1 MLYNTFAIFAPFCGK
16 KGSAVL
22 KYKFS
27 TCILVFILF
36 SASSIFAAQDQQ
48 VQQKL
53 AALEKIGPKFSFIV
67 FGDNRSGDEIYRQI
81 VSLAMERMPAF
92 IVNTGDMIAT
102 PGDMQEWTKFW
113 ELSRPITVPYFL
125 TVGNH
130 DIHSKV
136 PFSGKK
142 YLEQVDLPG
151 KELYYSF
158 VAGNSL
164 FIVLDSSIEG
174 QEKKIVGEQRMWLE
188 SVLRN
193 SSQKHKFVFVHHPLY
208 PEKSIGRHHG
218 NSMDRYKEQRDDL
231 QALFVKHKVSL
242 VFAGH
247 EHLYLRNTFDGI
259 PHIITGG
266 GGAPLYS
273 AEEESGFPHLI
284 RVTVDED
291 KVKAEVVDLNGK
303 TKDRFSR

>member
-1 MLYNTFAIFAPFCGK
+1 MFFATFAPFCGK

-36 SASSIFAAQDQQ
+36 SASTIFAAQNQQ
-48 VQQKL
+48 VLQKL
-53 AALEKIGPKFSFIV
+53 AALEKVGPKFSFIV

-102 PGDMQEWTKFW
+102 PGDMQEWARFW
-113 ELSRPITVPYFL
+113 EISRPITVPYFL

-130 DIHSKV
+130 DINSKV

-164 FIVLDSSIEG
+164 FIVLDSYIDD
-174 QEKKIVGEQRMWLE
+174 QEKMIAGEQRKWLE
-188 SVLRN
+188 GVLAT
-193 SSQKHKFVFVHHPLY
+193 STQKHKFVFVHHPLY
-208 PEKSIGRHHG
+208 TEKDKGKHHG
-218 NSMDRYKEQRDDL
+218 NSMDRYKEERDRL
-231 QALFVKHKVSL
+231 QALFVKHKVSM

-247 EHLYLRNTFDGI
+247 EHLYLRKTVDGI
-259 PHIITGG
+259 LHVITGG

-273 AEEESGFPHLI
+273 AEDDGGYHHFVRIH
-284 RVTVDED
+284 VDGD
-291 KVKAEVVDLNGK
+291 KVKAEVVDVNGK
-303 TKDRFSR
+303 TRDRSDR